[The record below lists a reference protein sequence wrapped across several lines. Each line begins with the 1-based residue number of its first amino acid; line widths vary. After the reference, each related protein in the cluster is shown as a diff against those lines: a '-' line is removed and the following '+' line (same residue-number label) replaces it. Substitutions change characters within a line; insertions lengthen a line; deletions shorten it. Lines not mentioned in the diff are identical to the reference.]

1 MNCTTQVRD
10 SRCDGNGYFCL
21 PQGVC
26 VCDLGW
32 TALGAFSTIDGR
44 KCDIHQN
51 SIYGLNIIDTTLV
64 VAYLLLILQHLAR
77 RLHALKDIRLFLSD
91 PKTPCSFIFMFIGIS
106 DLVVSL
112 SAVLYKERKLIGKD
126 TTVSIAAAMFA
137 FFCFV
142 GLSVYFQ
149 IMVNF
154 MRNSAR
160 LMTAANRHK
169 VLSRLTVL
177 RNLSWAVVPL
187 SIPICMSS
195 IFCLIFPENMRPF
208 AMTAI
213 IGIGLLIFFYTVL
226 YLTALG
232 FIVAELSAYLEKSQ
246 SEIRGGGTNT
256 LFLVC
261 RRLKLAYNL
270 GGSSLLGGAGLM
282 ILCGSWDFLFRKF
295 AYVSILLRL
304 NSIFFFIILFVT
316 ISGVTNGIIASNLM
330 TVRSAMVSRRI
341 RSLDVL
347 QLTGQ
352 STKASG
358 DMMSGASHSASK
370 RLHGISQKLGG
381 MSQKLGGTSQ
391 KLGGMSQ
398 KLGGMSQKLGGRPA
412 GKEGVPTK
420 KPHISPRMQGL
431 SVKVRGASEKI
442 HVTNFCDIGE
452 V

>member
-1 MNCTTQVRD
+1 MNCTSQVRD
-10 SRCDGNGYFCL
+10 SRCDGNGYLCL

-26 VCDLGW
+26 VCDSGW

-51 SIYGLNIIDTTLV
+51 SVYGLNIIDTTLV
-64 VAYLLLILQHLAR
+64 VAYLLLISLHLIR
-77 RLHALKDIRLFLSD
+77 RLHALKDIRLFMSD

-112 SAVLYKERKLIGKD
+112 SAVVYKEHKLIGKD
-126 TTVSIAAAMFA
+126 TTVSVAAAMFA

-154 MRNSAR
+154 LRNSSR
-160 LMTAANRHK
+160 LMTAASRHK

-195 IFCLIFPENMRPF
+195 IFCLIYPENMRSF

-232 FIVAELSAYLEKSQ
+232 FIVAELSAYLKNCQ
-246 SEIRGGGTNT
+246 SEIRGGGTNS
-256 LFLVC
+256 LSLVC
-261 RRLKLAYNL
+261 KRLKLAYNI

-304 NSIFFFIILFVT
+304 NSIIFFVILFVT
-316 ISGVTNGIIASNLM
+316 ISGVTNGIIASKMM
-330 TVRSAMVSRRI
+330 TVRSAMISRRI

-347 QLTGQ
+347 QITGQ

-358 DMMSGASHSASK
+358 DKMSGASHSVSK

-381 MSQKLGGTSQ
+381 LSQKLVGT
-391 KLGGMSQ
+391 
-398 KLGGMSQKLGGRPA
+398 PA
-412 GKEGVPTK
+412 GRHGVPTR
-420 KPHISPRMQGL
+420 KPQISPSAQGL
-431 SVKVRGASEKI
+431 SVKMRGASEKI
-442 HVTNFCDIGE
+442 HVTNF
-452 V
+452 